1 MRRDR
6 AKLLG
11 FVVVDPTE
19 AREGPAEAREGP
31 AEAREGPA
39 EAREG
44 PAEAQR
50 CDVLFDTAAVPSVA
64 AATTGWVRSGGR
76 IVLVG
81 VYARPAPVDLQRVT
95 FAELELVGTRVYRR
109 DDLET
114 AIRLLDRRAIDPEP
128 LITRT
133 VPLSAAG
140 TALDLLRSGSGIKV
154 LVEVAP

>member
-1 MRRDR
+1 
-6 AKLLG
+6 
-11 FVVVDPTE
+11 
-19 AREGPAEAREGP
+19 
-31 AEAREGPA
+31 
-39 EAREG
+39 
-44 PAEAQR
+44 
-50 CDVLFDTAAVPSVA
+50 
-64 AATTGWVRSGGR
+64 
-76 IVLVG
+76 
-81 VYARPAPVDLQRVT
+81 VDLQRVT